1 MLKQQNKAFDLI
13 LTCGN
18 TNFLITT
25 GNVETF
31 SFYVTLKSIDMWKHK
46 LGLTVW

>member
-1 MLKQQNKAFDLI
+1 MLKWQNKAINII

-25 GNVETF
+25 GNVERF
-31 SFYVTLKSIDMWKHK
+31 SFYVTLKSIDMWKHE
-46 LGLTVW
+46 LGLTVQ